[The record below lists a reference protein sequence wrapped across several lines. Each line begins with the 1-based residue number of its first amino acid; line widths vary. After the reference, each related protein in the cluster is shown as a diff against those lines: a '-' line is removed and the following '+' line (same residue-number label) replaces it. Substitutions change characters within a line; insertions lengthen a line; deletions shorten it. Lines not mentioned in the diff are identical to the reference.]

1 MCYFGT
7 TSSARVSTSHIH
19 THRYLNEELP
29 PVDSFSRNHL
39 NNNTN
44 TPISLYY
51 HNAGGLRTKT
61 NELFSH
67 AGLHEFNIVALV
79 ETWLTS
85 HFLNSELF
93 DSYYHIYRNDRS
105 LNSNVSRGG
114 GVLIAVAGN
123 LASREISLPIN
134 DNSIE
139 QICVAVNFGEYICQE
154 KNEMVFLLSYI
165 PPKSDDS
172 IYSNHISNINYII
185 NSLKPYQTPCVL
197 GDFNLG
203 NIEWHFS
210 ISDQYLIPFNVNHD
224 IEALVCD
231 NIYSL
236 ELFQINNVQNDIH
249 RILDLIF
256 IKNDFKYKLQKCDTP
271 LTCDSIHHKAI
282 VMNFSFYSYAES
294 FYNPEIQYD
303 YKHANFIAINLFFD
317 SIDWKLIFGAGDLYD
332 IYSIFKQV
340 VNYAIYMY
348 IPLKKQLRHFK
359 LPWHNKRLM
368 HLKNLR
374 TKAHKKYKSTN
385 LACDKALFSLRC
397 KEFECLSNFLYK
409 NYIYNIESNI
419 KQNSKSFWTFYNI
432 KRKSSGYPTCMEYD
446 GVTVNGTNLICNS
459 FAKFFSSVYNINP
472 EFNNQNFSHLQEL
485 FDVGHLEFD
494 VNEVLQ
500 ALRTLDA
507 SKSAGY
513 DTLPPLFLK
522 ECAQAISLPLTMIF
536 NKSLSSAVFLQ
547 EWKMSYISPIFK
559 SGQKGLITSYRPIVK
574 LSAIPKLLDKL
585 VNNKLFSI
593 VKNSIDTRQHGFY
606 SGRSTT
612 TNLAIFCNYCISAVE
627 NGLQTDVLY
636 TDFIKAFDRVN
647 HDVLIY
653 KLKMLGIHSNML
665 NWIYSYLSN
674 RTLFVKIDNC
684 ISEPIYANSGVPQG
698 SHLGPL
704 LFLLLIND
712 IPSVF
717 KFCNI
722 LLYADDLKMYSIIRN
737 MNDCMLFQKDID
749 TFLEWCLYNGME
761 LNFSKCKILTISH
774 KKFPLVN
781 NYTFYNNTID
791 REMVMRDLGVYIDS
805 KFSFSHHLEYVIN
818 KANSQLGF
826 LKRNSTDFKDPYTV
840 RILYFAFVR
849 SQLEYCDV
857 IWDPSYNTYKCRIER
872 VQRRFSKFAL
882 RNLYSSFNMPSY
894 ETRCQLLNLNTL
906 TQRRVAHNIMFIKNV
921 IDSTI
926 DSPELLQQIPINVPR
941 RNLRDHTFFYVHF
954 HRYNYS
960 LNEVIT
966 RCLTLCNNACNHLDF
981 IANRLIFKSRLFEY
995 INLDLRT

>member
-1 MCYFGT
+1 MV
-7 TSSARVSTSHIH
+7 SSR
-19 THRYLNEELP
+19 TH
-29 PVDSFSRNHL
+29 F
-39 NNNTN
+39 NTN
-44 TPISLYY
+44 TTNTSISLYF

-61 NELFSH
+61 KELFSR

-93 DSYYHIYRNDRS
+93 DSYYNIYRNDRS
-105 LNSNVSRGG
+105 LNSSVSRGG

-123 LASREISLPIN
+123 LASREIRLPVN
-134 DNSIE
+134 DILVE
-139 QICVAVNFGEYICQE
+139 QICVAVNFGEYLCQE
-154 KNEMVFLLSYI
+154 KNEMVFILSYI
-165 PPKSDDS
+165 PPKSDIS
-172 IYSNHISNINYII
+172 IYSSHISNINHIV

-203 NIEWHFS
+203 NIEWEFS
-210 ISDQYLIPFNVNHD
+210 VSDQYLIPFNVNRD

-249 RILDLIF
+249 RILDLVF
-256 IKNDFKYKLQKCDTP
+256 IKNDFKYELKKGDMP
-271 LTCDSIHHKAI
+271 LTCESIHHKAI

-294 FYNPEIQYD
+294 VYNLEIQYD
-303 YKHANFIAINLFFD
+303 YRNASFIAINSFFD
-317 SIDWKLIFGAGDLYD
+317 SIDWKFILGAGDLHD
-332 IYSIFKQV
+332 IYSIFKQF

-348 IPLKKQLRHFK
+348 VPLTKHKRHFK

-432 KRKSSGYPTCMEYD
+432 KRKSNGYPTCMEYE
-446 GVTVNGTNLICNS
+446 GVTINGTNSICNS
-459 FAKFFSSVYNINP
+459 FAKFFSSVYNINS
-472 EFNNQNFSHLQEL
+472 EFNIQNFSHLREL
-485 FDVGHLEFD
+485 FDVGQLEFD
-494 VNEVLQ
+494 VTEVLH
-500 ALRTLDA
+500 ALRTLDV
-507 SKSAGY
+507 SKGAGY
-513 DTLPPLFLK
+513 DNLPSVFLK
-522 ECAQAISLPLTMIF
+522 ECASAISLPLTIIF

-585 VNNKLFSI
+585 VNNKLFLI
-593 VKNSIDTRQHGFY
+593 VKNSINTRQHGFY

-612 TNLAIFCNYCISAVE
+612 TNLAIFCNYCINAVE

-636 TDFIKAFDRVN
+636 TDFVKAFDKVDHN
-647 HDVLIY
+647 ILIC
-653 KLKMLGIHSNML
+653 KLKMLGMHSNML
-665 NWIYSYLSN
+665 NWLYSYLSN
-674 RTLFVKIDNC
+674 RILFVKIDNY
-684 ISEPIYANSGVPQG
+684 ISEPVYAYSGVPQG

-717 KFCNI
+717 KYCNA
-722 LLYADDLKMYSIIRN
+722 LLYADDLKVYSVIRN

-749 TFLEWCLYNGME
+749 NFVQWCVDNRMK
-761 LNFSKCKILTISH
+761 LNFSKCKILTITH
-774 KKFPLVN
+774 KKLPLMN
-781 NYTFYNNTID
+781 NYTLSNNTID

-805 KFSFSHHLEYVIN
+805 KLSFTHHLQYVIS

-849 SQLEYCDV
+849 SQLEYCDI
-857 IWDPSYNTYKCRIER
+857 IWDPSYNTCKFRIER

-882 RNLYSSFNMPSY
+882 RNLYTSFNMPAY

-906 TQRRVAHNIMFIKNV
+906 AQRRVAHNIMFIKDI
-921 IDSTI
+921 IDSKI
-926 DSPELLQQIPINVPR
+926 DSPELLQLIPFNVPR
-941 RNLRDHTFFYVHF
+941 RNLRDHTFFYENF
-954 HRYNYS
+954 HRYNYG
-960 LNEVIT
+960 LNEIIT
-966 RCLTLCNNACNHLDF
+966 RCLILCNNACNHLDF
-981 IANRLIFKSRLFEY
+981 LTSRLIFKNTLLEY
-995 INLDLRT
+995 IHLELST